1 LSFCSQRRI
10 SCFCWIPH
18 PTCNKILEEW
28 QWCILSAGK
37 ESFNFDNLNGSDFK
51 KKIGIWSIEDITGPF
66 DKFLADDGNVYFLF
80 EYKKKVVDKPVKD
93 KLKYEL
99 EIIVS
104 YEEAGPTLVFL
115 VMTDE
120 AAFIIPIA
128 YGETLYKLLERG
140 YIVIGFLSKE
150 DYEKKIKKLIP
161 MGKIFLSDKQKG
173 FVEGFL
179 RMNEIF
185 SDDWVN
191 L

>member
-1 LSFCSQRRI
+1 MFLLNSSPDVEF
-10 SCFCWIPH
+10 
-18 PTCNKILEEW
+18 
-28 QWCILSAGK
+28 
-37 ESFNFDNLNGSDFK
+37 FNFDYLNGSDFK
-51 KKIGIWSIEDITGPF
+51 MKIGIWSIEDITGPF
-66 DKFLADDGNVYFLF
+66 DTFLADDGNVYALF
-80 EYKKKVVDKPVKD
+80 EYKKKVVDKLVKD
-93 KLKYEL
+93 KLTYEL
-99 EIIVS
+99 EIIAS

-128 YGETLYKLLERG
+128 YGEMIYKLLERG

-150 DYEKKIKKLIP
+150 DYEKRVKKLIP

-185 SDDWVN
+185 LDE
-191 L
+191 

>member
-1 LSFCSQRRI
+1 M
-10 SCFCWIPH
+10 
-18 PTCNKILEEW
+18 
-28 QWCILSAGK
+28 
-37 ESFNFDNLNGSDFK
+37 
-51 KKIGIWSIEDITGPF
+51 KIGIWSIEDIMGPL
-66 DKFLADDGNVYFLF
+66 DKFLADDGNIYALF
-80 EYKKKVVDKPVKD
+80 EYKKKVIDKLVKD
-93 KLKYEL
+93 KLMYEL
-99 EIIVS
+99 EIIAS

-128 YGETLYKLLERG
+128 YGEILYKLLERG
-140 YIVIGFLSKE
+140 YIIIGFLSKE

-185 SDDWVN
+185 SDD
-191 L
+191 